1 MQPFLVSINW
11 CYFWL
16 GTYLIHISDCFSK
29 PRSNGR
35 FLSNHFKRAQ
45 TNGRICPLALFW
57 VVFQNQGQMVDFY
70 QTVSK
75 GLRPTGGFVLLKQFD
90 KNRNKDKKAKLAMY
104 EIQK

>member
-1 MQPFLVSINW
+1 MVDFYQIISKGLRPTGGFVL
-11 CYFWL
+11 WL
-16 GTYLIHISDCFSK
+16 CF
-29 PRSNGR
+29 G
-35 FLSNHFKRAQ
+35 LS
-45 TNGRICPLALFW
+45 
-57 VVFQNQGQMVDFY
+57 FQNQGQMVDFY